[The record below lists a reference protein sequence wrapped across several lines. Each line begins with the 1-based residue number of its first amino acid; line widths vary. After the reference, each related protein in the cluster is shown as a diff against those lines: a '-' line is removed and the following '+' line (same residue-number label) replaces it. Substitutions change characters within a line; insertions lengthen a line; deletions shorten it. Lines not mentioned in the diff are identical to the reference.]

1 MGKFVSERNLKFL
14 LYEVLDAES
23 LTQHEY
29 FQEHNRETF
38 DMVLETAL
46 KMGRDLLLPHL
57 REMDQIPPALV
68 NGEIKV
74 HPIVK
79 TYMTECGDGGWIS
92 ANAPFDMGG
101 QQLPTII
108 TNSCL
113 FLFAAANYSASVY
126 PMLTTGAAHLIE
138 AFGAPELIE
147 TFVPKMFTGRWQGT
161 MALTEP
167 QAGSSLADV
176 TTQAEPTDKGFY
188 KIRGQKIFISASD
201 HDGVENIVHLMLA
214 RIKGAPP
221 GVKGISLFVV
231 PKLRLTAEG
240 ALVPND
246 VNVAGLYHKLGY
258 RGAPITQ
265 LSIGE
270 NDDCRGF
277 LVGEPNRGLTY
288 MFQMMNEARIGV
300 GIGAAAI
307 ASAAYHTALQYA
319 KERPQGRRISDKGAN
334 SPPVLIIK
342 HPDVKRMLLFQRA
355 VVEGSLSLLLQCSMY
370 ADRIKATTGEERER
384 YSLLLDILTPVAKT
398 YPSEMGVL
406 AVSQALQCL
415 GGYGYCDEFPVEQF
429 YRDARIHPIH
439 EGTTGIQGLDLLSRK
454 LSMKNGAGFHFFVE
468 ELEKSIEQ
476 ARVWEDLGP
485 YARRLREALAILQ
498 QVSTHLSNL
507 SAKGDQ
513 EIFLAD
519 ATLYL
524 ELFCTIAVAWQW
536 LLQGLAAEEKLSESL
551 PEQEMAFYQG
561 KIHTMKYF
569 FHYELPKIGG
579 LRERLMESDGL
590 TLEMTERLFYD

>member
-1 MGKFVSERNLKFL
+1 MRKFVSERNLKFL

-23 LTQHEY
+23 LTRHAY

-38 DMVLETAL
+38 DMVLDTAL
-46 KMGRDLLLPHL
+46 RMGRDMLLPYL
-57 REMDQIPPALV
+57 KEMDQIPPAMV
-68 NGEIKV
+68 NGEVKV

-79 TYMTECGDGGWIS
+79 TYMTECGEGGWIA
-92 ANAPFDMGG
+92 ANAPFDLGG
-101 QQLPTII
+101 QQLPTLI

-113 FLFAAANYSASVY
+113 FVFGAANYSASVY

-138 AFGAPELIE
+138 AFGSPDLIE
-147 TFVPKMFTGRWQGT
+147 TFVPKMFAGQWQGT

-176 TTQAEPTDKGFY
+176 TTQAELTEKGYY

-231 PKLRLTAEG
+231 PKLRLEADATF
-240 ALVPND
+240 VPND
-246 VNVAGLYHKLGY
+246 VHVAALYHKLGY

-265 LSIGE
+265 LSMGD
-270 NDDCRGF
+270 NGDCHGF
-277 LVGEPNRGLTY
+277 LVGEPNKGLSY

-319 KERPQGRRISDKGAN
+319 KERPQGRRISDKGVN
-334 SPPVLIIK
+334 SAPVLIFE

-355 VVEGSLSLLLQCSMY
+355 VVEGSLSLLLQCSKY
-370 ADRIKATTGEERER
+370 ADLIRTTTGEERDC

-398 YPSEMGVL
+398 YPSEMGVH

-439 EGTTGIQGLDLLSRK
+439 EGTTGIQGLDLLGRK
-454 LSMKNGAGFHFFVE
+454 LSMKNGAGFGFFVE
-468 ELEKSIEQ
+468 ELEKTIARAQ
-476 ARVWEDLGP
+476 AQEGFGP
-485 YARRLREALAILQ
+485 YARRLREALDTLQ
-498 QVSTHLSNL
+498 QVSSHLL
-507 SAKGDQ
+507 QVSAKGDQ
-513 EIFLAD
+513 EVFLAD

-524 ELFCTIAVAWQW
+524 EMFCIVAVAWQW
-536 LLQGLAAEEKLSESL
+536 LLQGLTAANNLAEEL
-551 PEQEMAFYQG
+551 PEPEKAFYQG
-561 KIHTMKYF
+561 KIQTTKFF
-569 FHYELPKIGG
+569 FHYELPKIRG
-579 LRERLMESDGL
+579 LHERLMESDGL
-590 TLEMTERLFYD
+590 TLAMTEHLFYD